1 MRMVRPSEPISESDM
16 PAIHILNGPNLNL
29 LGQRE
34 PEIYGA
40 TTLADIEATCKGIAG
55 GEGVDVV
62 LRQTNYEGG
71 LVEHI
76 HDARTEAAGVIINP
90 AAYTHTSV
98 AVCDA
103 LKMLDIPIIELHLS
117 NVHTREAFRHHSY
130 VSPVATAVMAGFGAY
145 GYEMATRAMLR
156 MISD

>member
-1 MRMVRPSEPISESDM
+1 M
-16 PAIHILNGPNLNL
+16 PEIHVLNGPNLNL

-34 PEIYGA
+34 PEIYGS
-40 TTLADIEATCKGIAG
+40 TTLADIEETLKGIADA
-55 GEGVDVV
+55 EGVEIR

-76 HDARTEAAGVIINP
+76 PDARTQAAGVIINP

-103 LKMLDIPIIELHLS
+103 LKMLDVPIIELHLS
-117 NVHTREAFRHHSY
+117 NPHAREAFRHHSY
-130 VSPVATAVMAGFGAY
+130 VSPVATGVMAGFGAL

-156 MISD
+156 MIAH